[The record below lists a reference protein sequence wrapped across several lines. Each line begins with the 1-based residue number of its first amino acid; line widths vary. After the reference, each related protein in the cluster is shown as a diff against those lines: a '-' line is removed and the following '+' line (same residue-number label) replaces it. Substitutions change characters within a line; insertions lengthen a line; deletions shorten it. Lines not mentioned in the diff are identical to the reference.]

1 MAANLQLK
9 YCANLIQFLK
19 NIINSENFKHR
30 CRVSPKAFTRNRI
43 LNFTSLILLL
53 INLRTSSIRTEMA
66 HFFKTWDDSDIPMDK
81 ATSSAF
87 SQARLKLKPEAFIEL
102 NGHMVRYFYNHA
114 EVKTWFGYNL
124 MAIDGSKLRLPNK
137 KDIPVHFGM
146 MYPKNGDPLPMA
158 RISQMFDVL
167 NKITI
172 DAIISPM
179 AVGEHELA
187 SQHVLHL
194 RPTDLVLMDRGYP
207 AFWLFKM
214 ILAVQSGFCARISDK
229 KWLQVKKF
237 RESAELEQIIDLTPT
252 FGSKKTCREL
262 GLDIEPIRLRLIR
275 VELESGETEILITS
289 LTDSESFPHHLF
301 QELYHRRW
309 PVEEDYKVMKNRL
322 EIENWSGE
330 SVVSVEQDFYA
341 KVFVKNLAAALVHP
355 LKPIITAATAH
366 RKHDYQINFSQVLS
380 KIKNTV
386 VLLFKRSDL
395 KRLLSDFIDV
405 LARLTEPI
413 RTNRKNKRI
422 KKIYGRRFY
431 STYKAIS

>member
-1 MAANLQLK
+1 
-9 YCANLIQFLK
+9 
-19 NIINSENFKHR
+19 
-30 CRVSPKAFTRNRI
+30 
-43 LNFTSLILLL
+43 
-53 INLRTSSIRTEMA
+53 MA
-66 HFFKTWDDSDIPMDK
+66 HFFQAWDDSDIPKDK

-87 SQARLKLKPEAFIEL
+87 CQARLKLKPEAFIEL
-102 NGHMVRYFYNHA
+102 NGHMVRHFYNHA
-114 EVKTWFGYNL
+114 EIETWFGYSL

-137 KDIPVHFGM
+137 KDIPDHFGM
-146 MYPKNGDPLPMA
+146 MYPRNGDPLPMA

-172 DAIISPM
+172 DAIIAPM

-214 ILAVQSGFCARISDK
+214 ILAVQAGFCARISHK
-229 KWLQVKKF
+229 KWSQVKNF
-237 RESAELEQIIDLTPT
+237 HESGELEQIIDLNPT
-252 FGSKKTCREL
+252 YGSKKTCREL
-262 GLDIEPIRLRLIR
+262 GLDIDPIRLRLLRI
-275 VELESGETEILITS
+275 ELESGETEVLITS
-289 LTDSESFPHHLF
+289 LTDSESLPHNLF

-355 LKPIITAATAH
+355 LKPIIAAATAH
-366 RKHDYQINFSQVLS
+366 RKHEYQINFSQVLS
-380 KIKNTV
+380 KIKNTL

-395 KRLLSDFIDV
+395 NRLLSGFIEV
-405 LARLTEPI
+405 LAKLIEPI
-413 RTNRKNKRI
+413 RRNRKNIR
-422 KKIYGRRFY
+422 KKTVYSRRFY
-431 STYKAIS
+431 SAYKSLA